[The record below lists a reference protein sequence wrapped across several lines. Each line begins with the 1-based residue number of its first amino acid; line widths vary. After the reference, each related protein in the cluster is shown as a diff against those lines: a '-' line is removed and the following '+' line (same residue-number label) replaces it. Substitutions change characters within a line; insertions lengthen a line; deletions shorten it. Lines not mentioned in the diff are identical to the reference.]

1 MSRKNNLSRYGGV
14 EPKKVN
20 GQLNLRAE
28 FYRSELRKLVK
39 GLFDIK
45 CPESWDKD
53 YILDNIIDMGY
64 LIVTDT
70 DFGVLPLRGAL
81 QGYNYFGNPT
91 NVIITVPLIHQLHK
105 TIGVDCE
112 MLYLMRTREK
122 VYYTLSQNIRIY
134 AYKLAA
140 ADAAID
146 VNLMNSRV
154 AYMIE
159 AETKAQADTIK
170 LMYDKITDGDP
181 MVVYRKDAVLNQNG
195 MQLFFGNVKNTYIAD
210 MVQDSKRTIINE
222 FLTSIGIN
230 NANTDKRERL
240 NADEVNA
247 NNDELLVNTNRWKE
261 NLNECCDKINRMFG
275 IDFSMKLKFDASN
288 RKEIKDDADRQ
299 HKSVETSESE

>member
-1 MSRKNNLSRYGGV
+1 MSKRNNTSRYGGV

-39 GLFDIK
+39 GLFEIK
-45 CPESWDKD
+45 CPESWDID

-64 LIVTDT
+64 LIITDT

-91 NVIITVPLIHQLHK
+91 NAIITVPLIPQLHK

-146 VNLMNSRV
+146 VNLMNTRT

-170 LMYDKITDGDP
+170 LMYDKVAEGEP

-210 MVQDSKRTIINE
+210 LVQDSKRTIINE

-247 NNDELLVNTNRWKE
+247 NNDELLVNTNRWTE
-261 NLNECCDKINRMFG
+261 NLEKCCEKINRMFG
-275 IDFSMKLKFDASN
+275 IDFSMKLKFDVSN
-288 RKEIKDDADRQ
+288 RKESVDDISGQ
-299 HKSVETSESE
+299 HKSLETEKSE